1 MLDLFPIGDTPWR
14 LQRTPS
20 RWPEFSFAFDQ
31 VAKAIEPTLT
41 LDKMLTNWKPIA
53 EGLAEKPRKR
63 KSQEQ
68 TLAKTSWRLCGSAGG
83 SLLA

>member
-1 MLDLFPIGDTPWR
+1 MLAQFPPGDTPWR
-14 LQRTPS
+14 SQRNPS
-20 RWPEFSFAFDQ
+20 RWREFSFAFHQ

-41 LDKMLTNWKPIA
+41 LGQMLTNWNPIA

-68 TLAKTSWRLCGSAGG
+68 TFAKTS
-83 SLLA
+83 